1 MDTLAETL
9 KVLTINDAGYY
20 NSGKNYA
27 EGDPASNPKVAT
39 HTNDRKKRKLTG
51 TSNGDLQQKLLSN
64 RTLPIIT
71 TTIDPRIE
79 DTVATCGGTHNTLAM
94 LTTKEVI
101 TDASHSSAQVLRNP
115 GHISRTGRDGNT
127 PGEC

>member
-39 HTNDRKKRKLTG
+39 HTSDGNKIKVTD
-51 TSNGDLQQKLLSN
+51 TSNGYLQPKLLSN

-71 TTIDPRIE
+71 TTIDPCIDGR
-79 DTVATCGGTHNTLAM
+79 VVTCGAYPHK
-94 LTTKEVI
+94 LTVPPKTEAI
-101 TDASHSSAQVLRNP
+101 TDAAYSSARVLRTPRHVNQT
-115 GHISRTGRDGNT
+115 HRDGTT
-127 PGEC
+127 PGD